1 MDKQKK
7 RVRKW
12 TTRTAYTQYVS
23 LRLPIDQYERLKKFC
38 DEYNCTITAFARLA
52 LEHYMDEIEEGGQA
66 DFL

>member
-23 LRLPIDQYERLKKFC
+23 FRLPIDQYERLKKFC
-38 DEYNCTITAFARLA
+38 DEYSCTTTAFSRLA